1 MTASRKLQA
10 LRPKG
15 AGGGAADEAHCREL
29 FGVYDADGDG
39 ALDAK
44 EFGAL
49 CASEMS
55 GRGGLAQCVRARR
68 ARASLRSLR
77 SLSRARAITRSRRY
91 EVEAALLMLNGS
103 SGDHSIKYDE
113 FADWYLRRGAHAVFE
128 SPVIGGAVAGAEPA
142 SSYDGLV

>member
-15 AGGGAADEAHCREL
+15 GGGGAADEAHCREL

-55 GRGGLAQCVRARR
+55 GRGGLAQ
-68 ARASLRSLR
+68 
-77 SLSRARAITRSRRY
+77 Y